1 MLGLPF
7 SVLFGELMPII
18 LTFLCICIA
27 ESSTQYVV
35 SLRAFN
41 NFGKG
46 PVVYD
51 LIYTREID
59 GKSQIYIIN

>member
-1 MLGLPF
+1 MV
-7 SVLFGELMPII
+7 S
-18 LTFLCICIA
+18 
-27 ESSTQYVV
+27 ESATQYVV

-41 NFGKG
+41 NYGKG

-59 GKSQIYIIN
+59 GEYSKMPHFLRLRGKNAAYMYTLKKMK